1 MSKYLKLGVMYKTP
15 KYDDDDYKKYFEDE
29 GYYKTMSYVSENDIS
44 NICKKYEDI
53 TLEEFDELIAKILYW
68 LMKNQTKYIIV
79 DLDKFNE
86 NFDCKKMTIKELE
99 KELDDK
105 GIDILELIGNKLGYK
120 VKIIEEVGKHEAGR
134 SDKE

>member
-15 KYDDDDYKKYFEDE
+15 KYDDDNYKKYFEDE
-29 GYYKTMSYVSENDIS
+29 GYYKTLSYVSENDIS
-44 NICKKYEDI
+44 SIYKKYEDV
-53 TLEEFDELIAKILYW
+53 TMDELNESVAKILYW
-68 LMKNQTKYIIV
+68 MMKNGSEYIIV

-86 NFDCKKMTIKELE
+86 NFDCKRMTIEELE

-105 GIDILELIGNKLGYK
+105 GIDILELMGNKLDNK
-120 VKIIEEVGKHEAGR
+120 VKIIEEVGKHEASR